1 MMRYL
6 IAVLSLAGAVVS
18 VLTLQLHYATG
29 TAPCDINAH
38 WDCGVVNHSPFAV
51 IDHVPVAV
59 IGIVGYLILAGLALA
74 GQRFFLVLA
83 AFSGFAF
90 ALHLTFIEKYVLEV
104 YCLYCVI
111 SQCLIA
117 LIVLL
122 SVIWLGAEHRRL
134 KRNARHRITL
144 TP

>member
-1 MMRYL
+1 MRYL
-6 IAVLSLAGAVVS
+6 IAILALAGVVVS
-18 VLTLQLHYATG
+18 ALALHVHYSTA

-59 IGIVGYLILAGLALA
+59 IGIVGYLVLVGLALA

-111 SQCLIA
+111 SQGLIA

-122 SVIWLGAEHRRL
+122 SVIWLGSEHWRL
-134 KRNARHRITL
+134 RRNARERLI
-144 TP
+144 